1 MHPEKD
7 SSPGIAQS
15 RSGREERDGR
25 GRHRVRGWRPRTT
38 VAKISLAAVA
48 AVGATGVALAL
59 VAGPSGAA
67 TKPVWS
73 MTAGNV
79 QTLSQTDPGTASY
92 FFNTPAS
99 YGVGASLV
107 KTPVQAG
114 YETTPVLSYSSYA
127 QFSLRPHQRRH
138 HLPVQ
143 VGHV

>member
-1 MHPEKD
+1 MQPDKD
-7 SSPGIAQS
+7 SSPGITQPA
-15 RSGREERDGR
+15 SGREAGDGP

-38 VAKISLAAVA
+38 VAKVSIAAGA
-48 AVGATGVALAL
+48 AAGATGVALAL

-67 TKPVWS
+67 TKPVWI

-114 YETTPVLSYSSYA
+114 YRHAGAVV
-127 QFSLRPHQRRH
+127 FVLRPVRLRH
-138 HLPVQ
+138 PAAAPSPTPTS
-143 VGHV
+143 G